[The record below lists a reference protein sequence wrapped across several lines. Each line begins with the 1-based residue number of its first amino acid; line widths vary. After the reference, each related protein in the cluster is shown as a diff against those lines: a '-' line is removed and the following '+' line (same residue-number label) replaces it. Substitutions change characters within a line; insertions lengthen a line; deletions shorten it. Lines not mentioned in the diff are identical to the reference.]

1 MLDNK
6 HSADTFSPMKKTL
19 SVSTFEKEVSEDK
32 KYWSRKTPEDRL
44 DALENLR
51 LQSGKFLYEYP
62 ARLSRVIE
70 VVRKA
75 QG

>member
-1 MLDNK
+1 M
-6 HSADTFSPMKKTL
+6 ADTFSLMKKTL
-19 SVSTFEKEVSEDK
+19 SVSTFEKEISEDI
-32 KYWSRKTPEDRL
+32 KYWRTKTPEDRL
-44 DALENLR
+44 DALEQLR

-62 ARLSRVIE
+62 ARLSRIIA